1 MFTGKGAKK
10 MTSKEIRILLLQN
23 DVKQT
28 RIADALGVSR
38 TAVSLVIKGTVQ
50 SRRIKQAIASA
61 VGMKLKDLWP
71 ENKAA

>member
-1 MFTGKGAKK
+1 
-10 MTSKEIRILLLQN
+10 MTPKEIKILLLQK

-61 VGMKLKDLWP
+61 VEMKLNDLWP
-71 ENKAA
+71 ENNKRAA